1 MQSRVPYTFCNTPLT
16 MSSFVNK
23 LISFCSGDSVGETAS
38 ADEADKILANI
49 VGDLDQSIV
58 AECLSES
65 VRERIAEHFG
75 ETTLDESWVVHEPEP
90 LDGSWV
96 DVETPVYDE
105 RRDLR
110 DNLGL
115 NDPVQLE
122 KDKEEEKRV
131 HLQKSFVAGH
141 NIPVTPRPLSMHVE
155 QTYEGDVKMRP

>member
-1 MQSRVPYTFCNTPLT
+1 L
-16 MSSFVNK
+16 
-23 LISFCSGDSVGETAS
+23 
-38 ADEADKILANI
+38 DK
-49 VGDLDQSIV
+49 
-58 AECLSES
+58 
-65 VRERIAEHFG
+65 
-75 ETTLDESWVVHEPEP
+75 SWVVCKPEPEPEP

-155 QTYEGDVKMRP
+155 QSYEGDVKMRP